1 MEKSIDLTLTKRLSR
16 IAFALAV
23 FTIAYN
29 IAEGLIS
36 TFFGYED
43 ESLTLFGFGLDSFI
57 EVVSGIGILIMLVR
71 IRQNAGSAI
80 NKYEKT
86 ALHITGFSFYLL
98 SLGLVL
104 SSIISIY
111 QNHKPETTVAG
122 VIISIVSIIIMIW
135 LYKSKINVGKKLNSE
150 PIIADGKCTLVCVY
164 MSIILLVSS
173 LLYKTT
179 GISWI
184 DSLGAMGLAW
194 FSFREGKE
202 AFEKA
207 KGKNCCCTC
216 C

>member
-1 MEKSIDLTLTKRLSR
+1 MGKSIDLTLTKRLGR

-57 EVVSGIGILIMLVR
+57 EVVSGIGILIMLLR
-71 IRQNAGSAI
+71 IRQNAGSEI

-104 SSIISIY
+104 GSIISIY

-135 LYKSKINVGKKLNSE
+135 LYKSKINVGKKLNSD
-150 PIIADGKCTLVCVY
+150 PVIADGKCTLVCVY

-216 C
+216 S